1 MGGKAIE
8 IAQRVP
14 KERFFNYANDILPRV
29 EQIFNTEVHMVN
41 SFYDKKDF
49 GDLDVLVLADRD
61 FGDRMEIIKNEFN
74 PVQVHKNSHI
84 ISFAYKGE
92 EIYKDG
98 NEYLQVDLIFTP
110 LDNWETSKI
119 FFCNGDLGN
128 FMGKLVNSYGKLNHH
143 GYLLKYG
150 YDGLKCKIV
159 HGGKSKKVFL
169 TKDSQEVFNL
179 LGLSFKRWKQ
189 GFHNKEEMFDYV
201 ISSPMFDY
209 RAFQW
214 ENISSINKHRNKR
227 RPNYHIFLEY
237 IEKHKH
243 RVIDWAPYTDY
254 LDILKDRFNVDLKE
268 EMEKLKQLVKE
279 DKEIKY
285 KFNGQL
291 IMEKFPHLKGKELG
305 DTMTE
310 FKNQFKDWRKYAL
323 STSSEEIME
332 HFKNKI
338 NEKGRL

>member
-1 MGGKAIE
+1 MGGKAIK
-8 IAQRVP
+8 IAERVNKETYDKYAEKVIP
-14 KERFFNYANDILPRV
+14 KLKKV
-29 EQIFNTEVHMVN
+29 FNTEVFLITSFHDKQDFGDMDVLVLVN
-41 SFYDKKDF
+41 KDF
-49 GDLDVLVLADRD
+49 GDR
-61 FGDRMEIIKNEFN
+61 EKIIQKHFN
-74 PVQVHKNSHI
+74 PQEINKNSHI
-84 ISFAYKGE
+84 LSFNY
-92 EIYKDG
+92 
-98 NEYLQVDLIFTP
+98 NELQVDLIFTP